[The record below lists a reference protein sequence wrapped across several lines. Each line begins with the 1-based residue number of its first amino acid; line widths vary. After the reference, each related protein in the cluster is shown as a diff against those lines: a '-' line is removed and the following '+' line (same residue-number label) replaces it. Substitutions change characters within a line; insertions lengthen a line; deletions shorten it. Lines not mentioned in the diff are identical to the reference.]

1 MEYSDGGGRR
11 RVDLISNTVLDI
23 LAGDDEDDG
32 EAVGAGTEAVG
43 CTSESEPA
51 RSFAAASSSPGLPRH
66 LQRFGAARV
75 HVPARRG
82 STCHS
87 RPRPRGCVAAW
98 LADGQVAS
106 AG

>member
-51 RSFAAASSSPGLPRH
+51 RSFAAASSAPCPGISSDLEMPACTCR
-66 LQRFGAARV
+66 RAAGPPV
-75 HVPARRG
+75 THGLARAAA
-82 STCHS
+82 S
-87 RPRPRGCVAAW
+87 RPGW
-98 LADGQVAS
+98 LTDR
-106 AG
+106 

>member
-43 CTSESEPA
+43 CTPESEPA
-51 RSFAAASSSPGLPRH
+51 RSFAAASSAPCPGI
-66 LQRFGAARV
+66 
-75 HVPARRG
+75 
-82 STCHS
+82 SCHS